1 MPEWNALVRERLHLA
16 GLSPQQQQETIAELE
31 AHLDDLYAECCTQGL
46 SESEAVTR
54 AVHEVV
60 DWQGLAK
67 TIQRAKLKEGSMND
81 RTRHLWLPGF
91 VSLSGAVLVFATLI
105 RLGVQPHIY
114 YARHAALIFYFP
126 WLAALP
132 FCGAAGAY
140 LSRRSGGERLACLL
154 CGLFPAAV
162 FLTSIGSILLFA
174 RIFGTDGVI
183 APPALAIVVGTWI
196 LLPGAALLLGA
207 LPFLRPSESGNR
219 IRQHRS
225 LNC

>member
-1 MPEWNALVRERLHLA
+1 MPDWNALVRKRLHLA
-16 GLSPQQQQETIAELE
+16 DLSPEQQKETIAEL
-31 AHLDDLYAECCTQGL
+31 AGHLDDLYAEYCAQGF
-46 SESEAVTR
+46 SESEAITR
-54 AVHEVV
+54 AVREVI
-60 DWQGLAK
+60 DWQVFAK

-114 YARHAALIFYFP
+114 YARHTTLIFYFP

-140 LSRRSGGERLACLL
+140 LSRRAGGERLACLL
-154 CGLFPAAV
+154 CGLFPAAA
-162 FLTSIGSILLFA
+162 FLTSIGCILLFV
-174 RIFGTDGVI
+174 RIFGTDGAI
-183 APPALAIVVGTWI
+183 APPALAIVIGTWI

-207 LPFLRPSESGNR
+207 LPFLRPRNQGTGSVT
-219 IRQHRS
+219 I
-225 LNC
+225 LA